1 MWSSTTGLVA
11 LATFGT
17 YTALGNRLSLD
28 VALPVLSL
36 ITILQFPLAVL
47 PWMLISSISFRIALA
62 RLETFLKLPSIVDRR
77 TMNRQADDKS
87 IAVDALR
94 LRWTSDR
101 DVLDKVSF
109 EVPAGGLVA
118 LVGPVGS
125 GKSSLVAALL
135 AELEMAAGCVRVPQ
149 GRVGYVPQQ
158 AWIFNASLREN
169 IIVGLAFVRQRYE
182 RALAVSG
189 LEADI
194 AALPAGDGTEIGER
208 GINLSG
214 GQKQRVC
221 IARAVYSDPA
231 FFVLDDPLSAVD
243 SHVAQHI
250 LSKCIN
256 GAIAHSTR
264 VLVTH
269 RLDLIRHVPHIIVLG
284 EGGIVAQGSYSHL
297 IASNVDMGIDEAQ
310 GTDEV
315 QGATDPGAS
324 ADASSDQPPASH
336 ALADASAVAQ
346 SLKGPEEAGADD
358 TAAAGRE
365 GASRAASAV
374 GGGKGEQGER
384 PGVEATELIKEEE
397 RETGL
402 VKRETYEAYLA
413 SIGQEMLALVGSLGF
428 GSQLARVLI
437 GWWIAQ
443 WAADDSLVTPEDSLR
458 RLLPVPLLPSP
469 AASPEA
475 AMVLWGQL
483 NAGAVAGAA
492 GAVGAVKALPHV
504 AMASWR
510 AVRRRSAAAAHH
522 VHLLQH
528 DDQGAA
534 APAPAAGRDGLPG
547 GTPSGGYPRP
557 LDPPPPRPLVPP
569 PLRDTPAP
577 PARPPAGTEHMHPG
591 DSEEDGFGDE
601 QDGEGALKGG
611 QTGEERE
618 EGEEDAM
625 EQAQGEARV
634 VHGKYILVYLLLTL
648 AEAIMTFGRDVAL
661 TVGRSCHP
669 QA

>member
-1 MWSSTTGLVA
+1 MLWSSTTGLVA

-17 YTALGNRLSLD
+17 YTALGNRLALD

-62 RLETFLKLPSIVDRR
+62 RLEKFLKLPSIVDLR

-94 LRWTSDR
+94 LRWTPDR
-101 DVLDKVSF
+101 DVLAGVSF
-109 EVPAGGLVA
+109 QVPAGGLVA

-135 AELEMAAGCVRVPQ
+135 AELEMAAGSVRVPQ

-158 AWIFNASLREN
+158 ACIFNASLRQN
-169 IIVGLAFVRQRYE
+169 IIVGSPFERKRYE

-221 IARAVYSDPA
+221 IARAVYSEAA
-231 FFVLDDPLSAVD
+231 FFLLDDPLSAVD

-250 LSKCIN
+250 FSKCIN
-256 GAIAHSTR
+256 GAMAGSTR
-264 VLVTH
+264 LLVTH
-269 RLDLIRHVPHIIVLG
+269 RLDLIRDVPHIIVLG
-284 EGGIVAQGSYSHL
+284 EGGIVAQGTYSDL
-297 IASNVDMGIDEAQ
+297 LACNVDMGIDES
-310 GTDEV
+310 
-315 QGATDPGAS
+315 QGAPDPAAI
-324 ADASSDQPPASH
+324 ADASSDEAPVSH
-336 ALADASAVAQ
+336 NLADPSAHAQ
-346 SLKGPEEAGADD
+346 SRKGSEEAGADD
-358 TAAAGRE
+358 IAAAGRE
-365 GASRAASAV
+365 GANCAESASRAASGIDGGMGDRPAV
-374 GGGKGEQGER
+374 EG
-384 PGVEATELIKEEE
+384 TELIKEEE

-402 VKRETYEAYLA
+402 VKRQTYEAYLA
-413 SIGQEMLALVGSLGF
+413 SIGQEMLVVVGSLGF

-443 WAADDSLVTPEDSLR
+443 WAADDSLATPQDSLR
-458 RLLPVPLLPSP
+458 RLADLLPMP
-469 AASPEA
+469 PLPFPVASPEA
-475 AMVLWGQL
+475 AVVLWGQL
-483 NAGAVAGAA
+483 NTGAVA
-492 GAVGAVKALPHV
+492 GAVGAVGAAKALPHV

-510 AVRRRSAAAAHH
+510 AVLRRSASAHR

-528 DDQGAA
+528 DDPD
-534 APAPAAGRDGLPG
+534 APAPPPASGIPSA
-547 GTPSGGYPRP
+547 GTPRPPRV
-557 LDPPPPRPLVPP
+557 PPPP
-569 PLRDTPAP
+569 RDTPAP
-577 PARPPAGTEHMHPG
+577 PARPPAGTEHSYPA
-591 DSEEDGFGDE
+591 DAEEEGLGE
-601 QDGEGALKGG
+601 GQDGKGAVKGG

-618 EGEEDAM
+618 EGEEEDAM
-625 EQAQGEARV
+625 EHSQGEAGV
-634 VHGKYILVYLLLTL
+634 VHGKYILVYLLLTM
-648 AEAIMTFGRDVAL
+648 AEAVMTFGRDVAL

-669 QA
+669 HV